1 MMKNLL
7 EKIKG
12 FFKRMNEKV
21 NTKRLLIA
29 FVLTLAVGGIALSL
43 VDYALKSEDSAV
55 FTVSSGTEYQVMEY
69 KNNVLMVNNEGM
81 SLMDKEGT
89 TLWNVPLPITSPMVF
104 IEDEYILL
112 IDARGKTA
120 HLYKGEKEVSFALTE
135 NEILTA
141 SLNKKGYFAL
151 VTSETGYKGKVAVYS
166 KKGEEI
172 FNWHS
177 GEGYI
182 SAIDLSD
189 KNILAVSQVR
199 TDNLLSRVMGINVRS
214 GKEVFTF
221 DKEEVIF
228 ATLDFGKDGEVVAL
242 SEKALV
248 GISKSG
254 KERFSVDLRAMDIK
268 YYDIKGENIII
279 ASEGPL
285 NNTVINRY
293 TRRGKE
299 RKAMECEEDLQNI
312 SSYGDKLA
320 GTYKDVL
327 AFVKPGR
334 KIVPYVNL
342 NQDVRN
348 ICFFNRGRNVLVVGS
363 GRASIYRFK

>member
-1 MMKNLL
+1 MMKNLM

-12 FFKRMNEKV
+12 FFKKLNEKV

-29 FVLTLAVGGIALSL
+29 FVLTLAVGSIALSL
-43 VDYALKSEDSAV
+43 VDYALKSEDTAV

-69 KNNVLMVNNEGM
+69 ENNVLMVNNEGM
-81 SLMDKEGT
+81 SLVDKRGE

-104 IEDEYILL
+104 IEGEYILL

-141 SLNKKGYFAL
+141 SLNKKGTFAL
-151 VTSETGYKGKVAVYS
+151 VTPETGYKGKVAVYS
-166 KKGEEI
+166 KNGEEI

-199 TDNLLSRVMGINVRS
+199 TDNLLSRVVEINVRS
-214 GKEVFTF
+214 GKEVFIF
-221 DKEEVIF
+221 DKEDVIF
-228 ATLDFGKDGEVVAL
+228 ASLDFGENGEIVAL

-254 KERFSVDLRAMDIK
+254 KERFSVDLRGMDIK
-268 YYDIKGENIII
+268 YYDIKGEDIII
-279 ASEGPL
+279 ASEGLL

-293 TRRGKE
+293 TRRGREK
-299 RKAMECEEDLQNI
+299 KALECGEELQNI
-312 SSYGDKLA
+312 TSFGNRIA

-342 NQDVRN
+342 TQDVKN
-348 ICFFNRGRNVLVVGS
+348 VCFFNRGRNILVVGS
-363 GRASIYRFK
+363 GRAAIYRTK

>member
-1 MMKNLL
+1 MMKNQL

-12 FFKRMNEKV
+12 FFEKLNEKV

-29 FVLTLAVGGIALSL
+29 FVLTLAVGSIALSL
-43 VDYALKSEDSAV
+43 VDYALKSEDTAV
-55 FTVSSGTEYQVMEY
+55 FTVSSGTEYQAMEY
-69 KNNVLMVNNEGM
+69 KNHVLMVNNEGM
-81 SLMDKEGT
+81 SLVDKRGE

-120 HLYKGEKEVSFALTE
+120 HLYKGDKEISFALVE

-141 SLNKKGYFAL
+141 SLNKKGTFAL

-166 KKGEEI
+166 RKGEEI

-199 TDNLLSRVMGINVRS
+199 TDNLFSRVMGINVRS
-214 GKEVFTF
+214 GKETFTF

-228 ATLDFGKDGEVVAL
+228 ASLDFGEDGEVVAL

-293 TRRGKE
+293 TRRGRA
-299 RKAMECEEDLQNI
+299 RKAMECEEELQNI

-342 NQDVRN
+342 NQDVKN

>member
-1 MMKNLL
+1 MKNLL

-12 FFKRMNEKV
+12 FFIKLNSKV
-21 NTKRLLIA
+21 NKKRLLIA
-29 FVLTLAVGGIALSL
+29 FLLTLAVGSIALSL
-43 VDYALKSEDSAV
+43 VDYALNSEDTAV

-69 KNNVLMVNNEGM
+69 RNNALMVNNEGM
-81 SLMDKEGT
+81 SLVDKKGY
-89 TLWNVPLPITSPMVF
+89 TLWNVPLPVTAPMVF
-104 IEDEYILL
+104 IEDKYILL
-112 IDARGKTA
+112 VDARGKTA
-120 HLYKGEKEVSFALTE
+120 YLYKGDKEVSFAVTE

-141 SLNKKGYFAL
+141 ALNKKGSFAL
-151 VTSETGYKGKVAVYS
+151 VTSETGYKGKIAVYNR
-166 KKGEEI
+166 KGEEI

-189 KNILAVSQVR
+189 NNLLAVSQVR
-199 TDNLLSRVMGINVRS
+199 TDSLVSRVMGINVRS
-214 GKEVFTF
+214 GKESFSF

-228 ATLDFGKDGEVVAL
+228 AELDFGDDGEIVAL

-248 GISKSG
+248 GITKSG
-254 KERFSVDLRAMDIK
+254 KERFSVDLRGMDIK
-268 YYDIKGENIII
+268 YYDIKSEDIII
-279 ASEGPL
+279 ASQGPV
-285 NNTVINRY
+285 NNTIINRY
-293 TRRGKE
+293 TRRGRE
-299 RKAMECEEDLQNI
+299 RRTMECDEELQNI
-312 SSYGDKLA
+312 SSYNNKIA

-342 NQDVRN
+342 NQDVKN

-363 GRASIYRFK
+363 GRASIYKSK